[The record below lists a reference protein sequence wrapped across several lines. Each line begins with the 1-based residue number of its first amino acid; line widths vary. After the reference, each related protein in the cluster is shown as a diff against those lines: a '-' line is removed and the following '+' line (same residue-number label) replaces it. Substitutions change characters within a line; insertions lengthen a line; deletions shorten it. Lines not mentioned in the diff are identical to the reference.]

1 MAVKTKDINFNISD
15 FSENFETKSAKNKT
29 AVYIEG
35 ITQNDVENLDMSIVD
50 NCLVIKNTD
59 NKFVKLS
66 NYTGIKYIKTD
77 KSGKTYKLT
86 DIIANNYVDNTA
98 NEIKTLAKPYY
109 NAKKLTVTGT
119 NYNDVIDYSQSGY
132 EPKGKTNI
140 KKNKGLTINGGNGND
155 EITGTDYNDTIK
167 GGNGNDTV
175 TGGIGADNITGG
187 AGITTINYTKGH
199 GNDVINL
206 TKGEQFTLNIDGVTD
221 ITDLKFEY
229 ANKNKDLRIYTDK
242 NSTAEYLTIKNFAT
256 KDVTNNSN
264 AKKSIVDSSY
274 VELVVGGKTYNL
286 RTSKN
291 ITDDEYVVLYKTTL
305 GENAKNFT
313 GTWLND
319 EIDASGVKLYKKVK
333 KQTVEKDLID
343 TGLTIKGGAGNDT
356 ITGTKYSDKI
366 YGNAGTDTIN
376 AGTGNNYIYFNK
388 GDGNDIVENGNGID
402 TLVFAKKTSLSYEYD
417 KYDLI
422 VKYSDNDTVT
432 LKDYLK
438 GHSVKYVQIGTKK
451 TEFNPPEQ
459 KYLEYDEDGY
469 HIIEGT
475 EENDVITSS
484 TKSSLPNKIYGKEGN
499 DTIRTSIAGSII
511 YGNDDE
517 DRIETSGNNNTVYG
531 GADNDTIKVN
541 GYNDVVYGGA
551 GNDNIEVGFNTELHF
566 SKNDGNDII
575 TKSTTY
581 APFVYYHFDDETDF
595 KNLDISKD
603 NNNFVIKYNNGSDSV
618 TFENYDGTVPIVMM
632 NDLEY
637 RFGSNIGGTALTTD
651 IYFNDTEYYSYD
663 KDTTYYTKNDDIVNI
678 TNVTNKIF
686 TGPGNDTITVGST
699 GYAGNISAGT
709 GDDNITIT
717 GDVNAVYGE
726 SYLGYM
732 QGYTGNDIIKIE
744 NTATV
749 GTVDSGLGNNEITI
763 YGTVDNLYDG
773 DGNDTIDIYGT
784 VGKFYHESGDDTI
797 NIYEDAS
804 VGTFTTVGNGHK
816 DINVYGSVDHLEGGH
831 GSSKMNISGTVRYIE
846 CQEGDD
852 EIILSGT
859 VTQGISLHG
868 YDDINKCDNNIVTT
882 TSTSQYSYILF
893 KNDVGNDTLYLNSTK
908 DTLKFAGD
916 TDLTYSWSDDGKD
929 IIINYWKGRHTVT
942 IKDFDTDN
950 NTIFVSGLG
959 DEDVLLK
966 TLVPAKTLSASLS
979 SPAPVLNL
987 NLNSLQSEMISF
999 STINS
1004 DMSLNYN
1011 DLTNTNDVSALIAEY
1026 TSQQ

>member
-86 DIIANNYVDNTA
+86 DIIANNYVNNTA

-291 ITDDEYVVLYKTTL
+291 ITDDEDVVLYKTTL

-402 TLVFAKKTSLSYEYD
+402 TLVFAKRTNLEFSYD
-417 KYDLI
+417 NTDLI
-422 VKYSDNDTVT
+422 IKYSDNDTVT
-432 LKDYLK
+432 VKDYFIDK
-438 GHSVKYVQIGTKK
+438 TSVKYIKIGNNIS
-451 TEFNPPEQ
+451 EL
-459 KYLEYDEDGY
+459 KYLVKMEEHIMEYDENDI
-469 HIIEGT
+469 HIIKGT
-475 EENDVITSS
+475 SKSETLTGSDNDDE
-484 TKSSLPNKIYGKEGN
+484 IYGRGGNDIIYGGEGN
-499 DTIRTSIAGSII
+499 DKIYINNSSSSNYNVI
-511 YGNDDE
+511 YG
-517 DRIETSGNNNTVYG
+517 G
-531 GADNDTIKVN
+531 K
-541 GYNDVVYGGA
+541 
-551 GNDNIEVGFNTELHF
+551 GNDYIESHGNTDFHF
-566 SKNDGNDII
+566 SKGDGNDII
-575 TKSTTY
+575 NSDFY
-581 APFVYYHFDDETDF
+581 NVENNLFFDDETDI
-595 KNLDISKD
+595 NNINVSYD
-603 NNNFVIKYNNGSDSV
+603 NNIFVAKYNNDVDSI
-618 TFENYDGTVPIVMM
+618 TFMNNFYPKIIV

-637 RFGSNIGGTALTTD
+637 RFQTNLSGKLVMD
-651 IYFNDTEYYSYD
+651 LYFNNIEHYTYD
-663 KDTTYYTKNDDIVNI
+663 KNATYYTKNNDVVNI
-678 TNVTNKIF
+678 TDIKNSIF
-686 TGPGNDTITVGST
+686 TGPGDDTITVEKT
-699 GYAGNISAGT
+699 GYVGKISAGI
-709 GDDNITIT
+709 GDDNITIS
-717 GDVNAVYGE
+717 GEAEAVYGE
-726 SYLGYM
+726 AYLGYLS
-732 QGYTGNDIIKIE
+732 GYTGNDIIKIE

-882 TSTSQYSYILF
+882 TSTSQYGYILF

-966 TLVPAKTLSASLS
+966 TLVPSKTLSAPLS

-987 NLNSLQSEMISF
+987 NLNSLENDIIAF
-999 STINS
+999 STNS
-1004 DMSLNYN
+1004 SDISLNYS
-1011 DLTNTNDVSALIAEY
+1011 DLTYTNDVSTLIAEY
-1026 TSQQ
+1026 APQQTQLI